1 MSITNLYCTTA
12 GYSGSNVSMS
22 CYAASTDEYN
32 GVEDY
37 IVSMSI
43 YWSGKDSSGK
53 SISGSKVFNN
63 INKESAYYSFSTNC
77 SSNYYLE
84 ATMNVVSKNSSRST
98 TCAHN
103 PNWSNTSSNA
113 SNHDYKVDVEA
124 QESNG
129 IINIGAWDY
138 GYVPNMSGTFKSFSI
153 TWNGYDKN
161 GNAISGTG
169 TPTIKQKSSTYMEAD
184 LSTKLDF
191 QYYGNATG
199 TLVTIY
205 GTYTS
210 KTSWGSKSPTS
221 SSGSSSS
228 SSSSVLKITSFVVD
242 DANTTG
248 MKDGKYVIGTK
259 LRFKVTVKSTYGTKS
274 VRFISTGAK
283 ESDNSWN
290 VPYQTT
296 ITADSTAVATGVI
309 HKKCIITDYMGNTAS
324 ATLDV
329 TIYGEGDSYFA
340 YYFFNTSIQDH
351 CKNDVAAVNIIFYNV
366 YNVMDEQFDPRKK
379 TIQCYGHKYKTYDE
393 VKNKKHKDTDL
404 TFLTSF
410 VIPDEKNI
418 TRVVVNLTENE
429 IKKLKSFKGLAFKI
443 QNRDCLTVHDIKCEI
458 EFVYK

>member
-1 MSITNLYCTTA
+1 MP
-12 GYSGSNVSMS
+12 
-22 CYAASTDEYN
+22 
-32 GVEDY
+32 
-37 IVSMSI
+37 
-43 YWSGKDSSGK
+43 
-53 SISGSKVFNN
+53 
-63 INKESAYYSFSTNC
+63 
-77 SSNYYLE
+77 
-84 ATMNVVSKNSSRST
+84 NSSY
-98 TCAHN
+98 
-103 PNWSNTSSNA
+103 
-113 SNHDYKVDVEA
+113 HDFEVDVEA
-124 QESNG
+124 QERNG
-129 IINIGAWDY
+129 VINIGAWDY
-138 GYVPNMSGTFKSFSI
+138 GSAPNMVETFKSFSI
-153 TWNGYDKN
+153 TWNGYDSN
-161 GNAISGTG
+161 GKAISGTG
-169 TPTIKQKSSTYMEAD
+169 TPTLKKSTKSYLEAD

-199 TLVTIY
+199 TLVTKY

-228 SSSSVLKITSFVVD
+228 SNSSVLEITSFIVD

-259 LRFKVTVKSTYGTKS
+259 LRIKVTVKSTYGTKS
-274 VRFISTGAK
+274 VRFIATGAK

-309 HKKCIITDYMGNTAS
+309 HSTCIVTDYRGNTAS
-324 ATLDV
+324 KTLDV
-329 TIYGEGDSYFA
+329 TIHGEGDSYFA
-340 YYFFNTSIQDH
+340 YYFFNNKIQEH
-351 CKNDVAAVNIIFYNV
+351 CKNEIAAANIIFYNV
-366 YNVMDEQFDPRKK
+366 YNVMDGQFDPRKK
-379 TIQCYGHKYKTYDE
+379 TIQCYGHNYKTYDE

-410 VIPDEKNI
+410 VIPDEKDI

-429 IKKLKSFKGLAFKI
+429 IKKLKGFKGLAFKI